1 MHASVLEPIGP
12 KMVFVFPTFYPKRR
26 RFHFFSPLVPIR
38 MFDNFLMS
46 QQSDDEPDFVP
57 LFSLEEDDEKVGE
70 VFPDTIPLLPL
81 KNTVLF
87 PGIVTPITVGRD
99 KSIRA
104 VQHAYESDRYIGV
117 LSQKDLK
124 IESPSPR
131 DLYRVGTVARILK
144 LLKMPD
150 GSTTAILQ
158 GRKRFRLDDLMQED
172 PYMMGQISTLEYE
185 IPKNKLEFRAMISSV
200 RDAARQI
207 IELSPQIP
215 SEAVVMLKNI
225 NNDNFL
231 LNFIASNL
239 GIPVNHKQ
247 EILEINN
254 LKDKASSILMH
265 MDSELQLLELKDQIE
280 SKVRVDIEKQQR
292 DYYLNQQLKTIQE
305 ELGNNPQEEEIDA
318 LVLRSKKKKWPK
330 PVAEAFLREVNKM
343 RRVNPQIAEYSIGV
357 SYMETLLDLPWEEYT
372 KDQFDLKRVK
382 QVLDRDH
389 YGLSKVKER
398 IMEHLAVLKLK
409 GDMKAPILCLVGP
422 PGVGKTSLGASI
434 ARALKRKYVR
444 MSLGGL
450 HDEAEIRGHR
460 KTYIGAL
467 PGRIVQSLKK
477 AKAGNPVFILDEI
490 DKVGKDFRGDPS
502 SALLEVLD
510 PEQNSSFYDNY
521 LELEFDLSKVLFIA
535 TANTLSTIQPA
546 LLDRME
552 IIEIAGYSRE
562 EKVEIAKKHLVPQ
575 ERKGHGLLP
584 AQVKI
589 GERTLL
595 KIIESYTAESGVRN
609 LSREIGSVM
618 RSVAKRVA
626 MEEEHDP
633 QIKPEH
639 LHSILG
645 PTKFDSEVYREK
657 QEAGVAIGLAWTS
670 VGGEILFIEVS
681 LNKGNGRLQL
691 TGNLGEVMKES
702 ASTALSYIR
711 AHADQFGI
719 EPEIFEKNDIHI
731 HIPEG
736 AIPKDGPSAGVTM
749 LTALTSAFTGKA
761 LKPYLAM
768 TGEITLRGKVLPVG
782 GIKEKILAARRAG
795 LREVILCKDNK
806 KHVDEIEQDY
816 IKGLTFH
823 YVDRMEEV
831 LEIAIG
837 LSIKGKSAVNGRSKA
852 KKTAVA

>member
-1 MHASVLEPIGP
+1 
-12 KMVFVFPTFYPKRR
+12 
-26 RFHFFSPLVPIR
+26 
-38 MFDNFLMS
+38 
-46 QQSDDEPDFVP
+46 
-57 LFSLEEDDEKVGE
+57 
-70 VFPDTIPLLPL
+70 
-81 KNTVLF
+81 
-87 PGIVTPITVGRD
+87 
-99 KSIRA
+99 
-104 VQHAYESDRYIGV
+104 VQNAYEGDRYIGV

-124 IESPSPR
+124 IESPSAR

-158 GRKRFRLDDLMQED
+158 GRKRFQLETVQQED
-172 PYMMGQISTLEYE
+172 PYMIGEISTLEYE
-185 IPKNKLEFRAMISSV
+185 QPKNKMEFRALISSV

-215 SEAVVMLKNI
+215 SEAVVMLRNI

-239 GIPVNHKQ
+239 GIPVNLKQ
-247 EILEINN
+247 DLLEMDS
-254 LKDKASSILMH
+254 LKEKASVILQH

-305 ELGNNPQEEEIDA
+305 ELGNNPQEEEIEA
-318 LVLRSKKKKWPK
+318 LLLRAKKKKWPK
-330 PVAEAFLREVNKM
+330 PVEEAFTREIAKM
-343 RRVNPQIAEYSIGV
+343 RRVNPQIAEYSIGI
-357 SYMETLLDLPWEEYT
+357 SYLETLLDLPWQEYT
-372 KDQFDLKRVK
+372 KDQFDLKKVQ

-398 IMEHLAVLKLK
+398 ILEHLAVLKLK

-477 AKAGNPVFILDEI
+477 GKSGNPVFILDEI

-510 PEQNSSFYDNY
+510 PEQNTAFYDNY

-535 TANTLSTIQPA
+535 TANTLSTVQPA

-552 IIEIAGYSRE
+552 IIHIAGYSLE
-562 EKVEIAKKHLVPQ
+562 EKVEIAKKHLVPTQ
-575 ERKGHGLLP
+575 RKEHGLKP

-589 GERTLL
+589 TDKALVAM
-595 KIIESYTAESGVRN
+595 IQQYTAESGVRN
-609 LSREIGSVM
+609 LSREIGSIM
-618 RSVAKRVA
+618 RHVAKKVA
-626 MEEEHDP
+626 MEEAYEVTVR
-633 QIKPEH
+633 PEH
-639 LHSILG
+639 LHGMLG

-657 QEAGVAIGLAWTS
+657 QAPGVAIGLAWTS

-702 ASTALSYIR
+702 ASTALSYIK
-711 AHADQFGI
+711 AHAEKLGI
-719 EPEIFEKNDIHI
+719 EPETFDKTDIHI

-749 LTALTSAFTGKA
+749 LSAITSAFTRKP
-761 LKPYLAM
+761 LKPFLAM

-782 GIKEKILAARRAG
+782 GIKEKMLAARRAG
-795 LREVILCKDNK
+795 IREIILCKDNQ
-806 KHVDEIEQDY
+806 KHVAEIEQEY
-816 IKGLTFH
+816 IKGLQFH
-823 YVDRMEEV
+823 YVDKMEEV
-831 LEIAIG
+831 LDLAIG
-837 LSIKGKSAVNGRSKA
+837 LQKQGSGKKRGK
-852 KKTAVA
+852 

>member
-1 MHASVLEPIGP
+1 MEASDWVLALKIQP
-12 KMVFVFPTFYPKRR
+12 KCPQDAAFKPFYC
-26 RFHFFSPLVPIR
+26 
-38 MFDNFLMS
+38 MFDNFLTP

-57 LFSLEEDDEKVGE
+57 LFSLEEDDEKAGE
-70 VFPDTIPLLPL
+70 VFPDTVPLLPL

-104 VQHAYESDRYIGV
+104 VQRAYEGDRYIGV

-124 IESPSPR
+124 IESPSAR
-131 DLYRVGTVARILK
+131 DLYRIGTVARILK

-158 GRKRFRLDDLMQED
+158 GRKRFQLDGLVQEE
-172 PYMMGQISTLEYE
+172 PYMVGNIGILEYE
-185 IPKNKLEFRAMISSV
+185 LPKNKLEFRALISSV
-200 RDAARQI
+200 RDAARHI

-239 GIPVNHKQ
+239 GIQVNHKQ
-247 EILEINN
+247 DILEINN
-254 LKDKASSILMH
+254 LKEKASAILHH

-305 ELGNNPQEEEIDA
+305 ELGHNPQEEEIDA
-318 LVLRSKKKKWPK
+318 LVRRAKKKKWPK
-330 PVAEAFLREVNKM
+330 PVEEAFQREVNKM
-343 RRVNPQIAEYSIGV
+343 RRVNPQIAEYAIGI
-357 SYMETLLDLPWEEYT
+357 SYLETLLDLPWEDYT
-372 KDQFDLKRVK
+372 KDQFDLKKVQ
-382 QVLDRDH
+382 QVLDKDH
-389 YGLSKVKER
+389 YGLTKVKDR
-398 IMEHLAVLKLK
+398 ILEHLAVLKLK

-477 AKAGNPVFILDEI
+477 AKSGNPVFILDEI

-510 PEQNSSFYDNY
+510 PEQNTAFYDNY

-552 IIEIAGYSRE
+552 IIEIAGYSME
-562 EKVEIAKKHLVPQ
+562 EKVEIAKQHLVPT
-575 ERKGHGLLP
+575 ERKDHGLKP
-584 AQVKI
+584 NQVKI
-589 GERTLL
+589 SDKALI
-595 KIIESYTAESGVRN
+595 KIIQSYTAESGVRN
-609 LSREIGSVM
+609 LSREVGSVM
-618 RSVAKRVA
+618 RSVAKKVA
-626 MEEEHDP
+626 MEDP
-633 QIKPEH
+633 YEPLVKPEH
-639 LHSILG
+639 LHHMLG
-645 PTKFDSEVYREK
+645 PTKFDPEVYQEK
-657 QEAGVAIGLAWTS
+657 QPSGVAIGLAWTS

-691 TGNLGEVMKES
+691 TGNLGDVMKES

-711 AHADQFGI
+711 AHAAQLGI
-719 EPEIFEKNDIHI
+719 EQEAFEKNDIHV

-736 AIPKDGPSAGVTM
+736 AIPKDGPSAGITM
-749 LTALTSAFTGKA
+749 LSALTSAFTGKP
-761 LKPYLAM
+761 LKPFLAM

-782 GIKEKILAARRAG
+782 GIKEKILAAKRAG
-795 LREVILCKDNK
+795 IKEVILCKDNK
-806 KHVDEIEQDY
+806 KHVEEIEQEY
-816 IKGLTFH
+816 IKGLQFQ

-831 LEIAIG
+831 LELAIG
-837 LSIKGKSAVNGRSKA
+837 LVQPGKSGSNGTTRI
-852 KKTAVA
+852 KKRKSEPGMA